1 MVRVINW
8 RKCIGLIVGWLI
20 CAPLV
25 VASSALTPEEELAR
39 YRAAY
44 PEESAVIT
52 DYWREVRME
61 IIGDSLQILVEQYE
75 ERLILDQVGG
85 WGKDRVYSSSFRAV
99 EDLKA
104 YTLVPSKKKY
114 KQVDVTD
121 FKRSFDRNTYVFYDD
136 TEIISYNFPE
146 VNVGCKVVTRHTW
159 KVTDPRLLGQF
170 FFQSYVPV
178 AKARFTVAVP
188 EGVEIQEGLYGPSAS
203 DVIQFQK
210 SRRDGQRVYEFT
222 AESLPAIEYEEDN
235 PSFNYLSPSAYVL
248 VASYE
253 GSGGESIPV
262 LSSLDDLYAWYRSFL
277 KNVDPDESLKE
288 LTREIVN
295 EDDAE
300 IEKIRKIFYW
310 VQQNV
315 KYIAFEQGMRGFIP
329 NPPGEVLDKR
339 YGDCKDMSCL
349 LVGLLNTE
357 GIPAK
362 FTWIG
367 SRDLPYRYTEMAS
380 PLVDN
385 HMIAT
390 VEMGDS
396 TLFLDATGSYSPL
409 GFPTS
414 MIQGKESLVG
424 DGDQFVIREV
434 PVLSKERSVI
444 SDTVFVRL
452 ANGTIEGRGS
462 IHFSGFTRV
471 DKAHQLIRRTENGEQ
486 KFMEQL
492 LTKGN
497 NKFFLK
503 DYELS
508 AVEDLD
514 KPISIAYEFQVED
527 YYREIGDEI
536 YLNLLLDKSLVN
548 GTIEDRSTPMENDY
562 KFIHRSV
569 TVLDLPE
576 DVKLS
581 YQPDDQSWAS
591 DDFSFSVVYRLDGR
605 RLFVTKTYD
614 LDFLLLAPE
623 RFDRWN
629 EGIKAY
635 SKATRNS
642 VVLKK
647 TVE

>member
-1 MVRVINW
+1 MARVINW
-8 RKCIGLIVGWLI
+8 RKCIGLIMGWLI

-25 VASSALTPEEELAR
+25 VASSAVTPEEELAR

-61 IIGDSLQILVEQYE
+61 IVGDSLQILVEQYE

-121 FKRSFDRNTYVFYDD
+121 FKRSFDRDTYVFYDD

-159 KVTDPRLLGQF
+159 KVTDPHLLGQF

-178 AKARFTVAVP
+178 AKARFTVVVP
-188 EGVEIQEGLYGPSAS
+188 EGVEIQEGMYGPAAS
-203 DVIQFQK
+203 EMIQFQQ
-210 SRRDGQRVYEFT
+210 SSRDGQRVYEFR

-253 GSGGESIPV
+253 RSGGERIPV

-277 KNVDPDESLKE
+277 NNVDPDESLKE

-295 EDDAE
+295 EDDTE

-329 NPPGEVLDKR
+329 NPPGDVLDKR

-390 VEMGDS
+390 VDMGDS

-424 DGDQFVIREV
+424 DGDHFVIKEV
-434 PVLSKERSVI
+434 PVLRKERSVI
-444 SDTVFVRL
+444 SDTVFARL
-452 ANGTIEGRGS
+452 SEGTLEGTGS

-471 DKAHQLIRRTENGEQ
+471 DKAHRLIRRTENGEQ

-503 DYELS
+503 DYKLS
-508 AVEDLD
+508 AIEDLD
-514 KPISIAYEFQVED
+514 KPISIAYEFKVED

-548 GTIEDRSTPMENDY
+548 GTIEDRTTPMENDY

-576 DVKLS
+576 DVMLS
-581 YQPDDQSWAS
+581 YQPDNQSWSS

-647 TVE
+647 TGE